1 MTENGERAPARTVAA
16 LPGERAAPARV
27 KVWTGLGSV
36 LLTGAAL
43 SLLPHTSQAGVL
55 GKLAKSG
62 ASTPS
67 LIQLA
72 AGEGGEGGEG
82 GEAAREIDPGTD
94 DVAYLTQLGLMRG
107 HLEVGMDLY
116 RQGEH
121 EAALPQME
129 NAIEEIYEPL
139 EPALDKRGV
148 AAFEEQLE
156 SLEQVVEQGA
166 PLERVEA
173 AYEEAQNGI
182 ETAEAT
188 VPEAERR
195 DLANRFAVM
204 VNLVRAGAAEYDEAL
219 GEDGRVVKP
228 VEYQEALGFVRA
240 AQAMLDQTP
249 AAERARAADAIAR
262 AKAQFDAVAGL
273 WPSLV
278 PPATVEGDPSKLFGA
293 AAYIEIA
300 GLHVK

>member
-1 MTENGERAPARTVAA
+1 
-16 LPGERAAPARV
+16 
-27 KVWTGLGSV
+27 
-36 LLTGAAL
+36 
-43 SLLPHTSQAGVL
+43 
-55 GKLAKSG
+55 
-62 ASTPS
+62 
-67 LIQLA
+67 
-72 AGEGGEGGEG
+72 
-82 GEAAREIDPGTD
+82 
-94 DVAYLTQLGLMRG
+94 
-107 HLEVGMDLY
+107 
-116 RQGEH
+116 
-121 EAALPQME
+121 
-129 NAIEEIYEPL
+129 
-139 EPALDKRGV
+139 V

-156 SLEQVVEQGA
+156 SLEQLVEQGA
-166 PLERVEA
+166 PLDRVEA
-173 AYEEAQNGI
+173 AYKAAQDGI
-182 ETAEAT
+182 ETAEAA
-188 VPEAERR
+188 VPEAQRR

-240 AQAMLDQTP
+240 AKALLDQTP
-249 AAERARAADAIAR
+249 AAERAQAADAIAR